1 MQKFLYKGLKAGKYT
16 DGIIEAL
23 DKDEAIFK
31 LREKKI
37 IISNLKAQKSKFD
50 ISKIDLNME
59 IGGSSKIPDKE
70 ILFFTKTMHTMLAA
84 GITTLEA
91 LKLCEDQSTN
101 KPLKKFLNQSINDI
115 SEGKNLSYSFEN
127 HKSFDEIFVSLVKA
141 GESTGRLILF
151 LKN

>member
-1 MQKFLYKGLKAGKYT
+1 
-16 DGIIEAL
+16 
-23 DKDEAIFK
+23 
-31 LREKKI
+31 
-37 IISNLKAQKSKFD
+37 
-50 ISKIDLNME
+50 
-59 IGGSSKIPDKE
+59 
-70 ILFFTKTMHTMLAA
+70 MLAA

-141 GESTGRLILF
+141 GESTGRLDTFFKKLNDAANEYGHKKEVKKSNDVSSYCLLCNSF
-151 LKN
+151 SYSFYVN

>member
-1 MQKFLYKGLKAGKYT
+1 
-16 DGIIEAL
+16 
-23 DKDEAIFK
+23 
-31 LREKKI
+31 
-37 IISNLKAQKSKFD
+37 
-50 ISKIDLNME
+50 
-59 IGGSSKIPDKE
+59 
-70 ILFFTKTMHTMLAA
+70 MHTMLAA

-115 SEGKNLSYSFEN
+115 SKGKNLSYSFEN

-141 GESTGRLILF
+141 GESTGRLDTF